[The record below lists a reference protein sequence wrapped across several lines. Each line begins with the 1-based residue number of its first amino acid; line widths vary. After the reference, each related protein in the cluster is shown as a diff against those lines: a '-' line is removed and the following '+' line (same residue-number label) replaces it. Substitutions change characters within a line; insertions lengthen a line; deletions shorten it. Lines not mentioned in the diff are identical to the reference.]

1 MAMKTLR
8 TLALML
14 ALVVPVPLQAQTL
27 IAEYQAYIGPNDLYN
42 SNGQRLTEPWQ
53 VLRQDRA
60 NYHRFNIWDNGD
72 EWDPVFS
79 RFDTRAQFEQ
89 LIRRGRIDPQARRMI
104 MQGGALVHVRV
115 YGTGDRPQ
123 SVQVDVSR

>member
-1 MAMKTLR
+1 MKTLR